1 MSESKEEEIILKFL
15 HHISN
20 FVPIPIADLV
30 AKVTISTLIDY
41 ISLVRDANP
50 QAGRL
55 LCAIAGY
62 VNKTLETKTT
72 VN

>member
-1 MSESKEEEIILKFL
+1 MILKFL

-30 AKVTISTLIDY
+30 AKMTISTLIDY

-62 VNKTLETKTT
+62 VNKALRTKTT
-72 VN
+72 VNLPF